1 VIRDGNVLNL
11 TKDPALRKGDIVTV
25 RGDIYDLILTDGQL
39 IGSESD
45 DPRARNVPLEVA
57 DVHVG
62 THEHAGKSIADLDHV
77 MAGGVTLQALFR
89 GGTELPLGPKSDVH
103 FGDVLRLTGPDAAL
117 ARRQRDSVGTSS
129 CPR

>member
-1 VIRDGNVLNL
+1 MIRDGNVLNL

-77 MAGGVTLQALFR
+77 MA
-89 GGTELPLGPKSDVH
+89 ELPLGPKSDVH